1 MIIQDIKKAL
11 EQQQQQFFRFH
22 LYYPLGV
29 YQGALGTFLID
40 CLIVFTVS
48 FTLIYILIYVQKVN
62 KIRKTFLKAVKRGY
76 LEWYNEY
83 EDKLYEYVEYMFDF

>member
-1 MIIQDIKKAL
+1 M
-11 EQQQQQFFRFH
+11 
-22 LYYPLGV
+22 
-29 YQGALGTFLID
+29 
-40 CLIVFTVS
+40 FTVS

-62 KIRKTFLKAVKRGY
+62 KIQKTFLKAVKRGY

>member
-1 MIIQDIKKAL
+1 M
-11 EQQQQQFFRFH
+11 
-22 LYYPLGV
+22 
-29 YQGALGTFLID
+29 
-40 CLIVFTVS
+40 S

-62 KIRKTFLKAVKRGY
+62 KIQKTFLKAVKRDY